1 MNEEVVRANQRAK
14 GTPENLLCPLRRQM
28 ESGKLLFVRQ
38 AYQIKIEE
46 AQLKSPKND
55 YSEGWQ
61 KVRLL
66 VETEE
71 YLRQLYEL
79 AYQLNTAA
87 FRAEQRITILQI
99 ENDRLKKEN
108 EILKQSIVL

>member
-1 MNEEVVRANQRAK
+1 
-14 GTPENLLCPLRRQM
+14 M

-38 AYQIKIEE
+38 AMQIKVEE
-46 AQLKSPKND
+46 AELKNPKGD
-55 YSEGWQ
+55 YKEAWQ
-61 KVRLL
+61 KVELL

-71 YLRQLYEL
+71 YLRQIYEL

-99 ENDRLKKEN
+99 KYDKLKAEN
-108 EILKQSIVL
+108 ETLRQSIIL